1 MMRKDLFDELIESVK
16 QMKKIQAGRLKPS
29 SVFRGDGASGDPAP
43 DVAKLRG
50 EFKLSQKQFAALLGI
65 NVDTLQNWEQ
75 RRRSPEGPARVLLRV
90 AAMHPEALLAVS
102 GARHLGK
109 GSSTAGVAE
118 SGTKYSATGTRK
130 AGKPGRA
137 RKLSPKPGGAKRK

>member
-1 MMRKDLFDELIESVK
+1 MRKELFDELVESVK
-16 QMKKIQAGRLKPS
+16 QMKEIQAGRLKPS
-29 SVFRGDGASGDPAP
+29 RVFRGEDVAGDPTP

-75 RRRSPEGPARVLLRV
+75 GRRSPEGPARVLLRV

-102 GARHLGK
+102 GARHIGK
-109 GSSTAGVAE
+109 ASATTMVAE
-118 SGTKYSATGTRK
+118 SQTKYSATGTKK
-130 AGKPGRA
+130 AGKVTV
-137 RKLSPKPGGAKRK
+137 KPGGAKRK